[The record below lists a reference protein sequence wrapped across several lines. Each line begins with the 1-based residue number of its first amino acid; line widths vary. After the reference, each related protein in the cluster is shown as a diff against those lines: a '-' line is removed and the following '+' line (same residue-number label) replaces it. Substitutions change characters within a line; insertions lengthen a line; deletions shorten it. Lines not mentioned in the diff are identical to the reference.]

1 MRLHPAIAVLV
12 AADRALPV
20 RAPRDHTRMK
30 LIRFAL
36 LLSVIGLG
44 ACAVLM
50 LARLILPL
58 PIAVVHIL
66 AGFLLFFALG
76 KAAVAGQAI
85 AQVRL
90 VPAGGVDPRLAFSNE
105 TLFRLW
111 LGFKFL
117 AAATA
122 LTMAL
127 LLIRRGPDALNRY
140 FDKAPIAPTTSPA
153 PAAPAASTAP

>member
-1 MRLHPAIAVLV
+1 
-12 AADRALPV
+12 
-20 RAPRDHTRMK
+20 MK

-44 ACAVLM
+44 VCAVLM
-50 LARLILPL
+50 LARLIVPL
-58 PIAVVHIL
+58 PFAVVHIL
-66 AGFLLFFALG
+66 AGFLLLFALG
-76 KAAVAGQAI
+76 KAAVACQAI

-90 VPAGGVDPRLAFSNE
+90 VPAGGEDPRLAFSNE

-127 LLIRRGPDALNRY
+127 LLIQRGPKALNRF
-140 FDKAPIAPTTSPA
+140 FDGA
-153 PAAPAASTAP
+153 PAQPAAASTAR